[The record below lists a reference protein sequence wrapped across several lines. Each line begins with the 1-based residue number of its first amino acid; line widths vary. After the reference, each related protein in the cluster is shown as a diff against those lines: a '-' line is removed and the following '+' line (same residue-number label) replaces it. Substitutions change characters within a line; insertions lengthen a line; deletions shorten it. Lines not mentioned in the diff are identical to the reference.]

1 MTEEMKKQRLAEA
14 TKALDEVQA
23 AVYALLKPLGFRKHG
38 RLFHRFVEGDISQV
52 VEFQRGQAYREETH
66 LFWVSVGIRVPE
78 CALRSFVPEENAK
91 KFYHEWQCNL
101 RWTVGEKSKK
111 QTGSYNLRK
120 PVEPIIT
127 DVIARLSTSVLP
139 MFDVLNSRD
148 AILEKRMDYPQLWPQ
163 QHLLD
168 SALIAGCQG
177 DILRATELLLAHA
190 YEVEGTDFN
199 DRYPDAKEVPEAC
212 LSMLAAR
219 FNIELNP

>member
-14 TKALDEVQA
+14 TKALDEVQD

-78 CALRSFVPEENAK
+78 CQLRSFVPEENAK

-111 QTGSYNLRK
+111 QTGAYNLRK
-120 PVEPIIT
+120 PVEPIIA
-127 DVIARLSTSVLP
+127 DVLARLSTSVLP
-139 MFDVLNSRD
+139 MFDVLSSRD
-148 AILEKRMDYPQLWPQ
+148 AILEKRMNYPQLWPQ

-168 SALIAGCQG
+168 SALIAGRRG
-177 DILRATELLLAHA
+177 DMLRATELLLAFGC
-190 YEVEGTDFN
+190 EVESADFI
-199 DRYPDAKEVPEAC
+199 DRYPDAKEEPAAC
-212 LSMLAAR
+212 LPRLAAR
-219 FNIELNP
+219 FNIEMNP